1 MNKQEEQKRQDQE
14 ITDAK
19 QKLNTEYNI
28 LEKSLSINTQR
39 LAEMKANG
47 QENTAAYKDLSNEI
61 NNTKDRLAE
70 LKPEQDKNI
79 EATKSQSDVS
89 RQLINGWWFKK

>member
-1 MNKQEEQKRQDQE
+1 
-14 ITDAK
+14 
-19 QKLNTEYNI
+19 
-28 LEKSLSINTQR
+28 
-39 LAEMKANG
+39 MKANG

-61 NNTKDRLAE
+61 NNIKDRLAE

-89 RQLINGWWFKK
+89 RQLINDIKITEASLEAMKNRLAVRWKPLGKKIPKAIKICLTKSGKPQINLTY